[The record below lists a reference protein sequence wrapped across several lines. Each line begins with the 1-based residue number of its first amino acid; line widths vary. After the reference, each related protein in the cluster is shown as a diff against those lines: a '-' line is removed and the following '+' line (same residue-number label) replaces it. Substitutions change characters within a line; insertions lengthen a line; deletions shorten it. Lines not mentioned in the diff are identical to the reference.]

1 MWYMLVMD
9 CSGNKCLTQRQRS
22 EVDHVAVGA
31 IAPFISSSD
40 LEGIY
45 RAGNQRVD
53 GHSVGLTVHARCT
66 VYIWTLRGAQGQFV
80 KVTLGGLDA
89 LNNCVRE
96 NIHWVYLVIVSKL
109 VLKDVSVGP
118 IWLRPWQSD
127 GVWGSAQLVHHGNCT
142 GNCGRANRCMSWTE
156 VSSISY

>member
-1 MWYMLVMD
+1 MD
-9 CSGNKCLTQRQRS
+9 FIGNKCLTQRQRS

-66 VYIWTLRGAQGQFV
+66 VYI
-80 KVTLGGLDA
+80 
-89 LNNCVRE
+89 
-96 NIHWVYLVIVSKL
+96 
-109 VLKDVSVGP
+109 
-118 IWLRPWQSD
+118 
-127 GVWGSAQLVHHGNCT
+127 
-142 GNCGRANRCMSWTE
+142 
-156 VSSISY
+156 